1 MDARQEIELLEST
14 HMFPGTYQIKAI
26 GAVADDFVGRVLSAV
41 HEEVA
46 APSDVDY
53 SLRTMRAGRHVGV
66 TLNVAVQSPEQ
77 VLALYARIREVE
89 GLAFLF

>member
-1 MDARQEIELLEST
+1 MEYRQEIDLLEST
-14 HMFPGTYQIKAI
+14 HLFPGTYQFKVI
-26 GAVADDFVGRVLSAV
+26 GATEDDFVGRVLSAV
-41 HEEVA
+41 QEEIP

-66 TLNVAVQSPEQ
+66 TLNIAVQSPEQ
-77 VLALYARIREVE
+77 VLALYARIREVQ